1 MAIDKAAA
9 NAAILK
15 EHNPAVEVIAAD
27 LAADDGWQDK
37 LPGLD
42 ARLHAQAQIGGL
54 VQSEFVRNT
63 ITASERVI
71 EAAVE
76 RWMTGADT
84 IIGLDRIDYIDL
96 IRAMKRATQVRTQIV
111 RIPYR
116 LFALLLRIFGLFSKS
131 PPFADRRGRACHGRT
146 HR

>member
-1 MAIDKAAA
+1 MIDKAAA

-15 EHNPAVEVIAAD
+15 EYHPAVEVIAAD

-37 LPGLD
+37 LAGLD

-71 EAAVE
+71 AAAVE
-76 RWMTGADT
+76 RRMTGADT
-84 IIGLDRIDYIDL
+84 ITGQDRIDSIDL
-96 IRAMKRATQVRTQIV
+96 IQAMKRATQVRTQIV

-116 LFALLLRIFGLFSKS
+116 LFALLLRIFGLFSKN
-131 PPFADRRGRACHGRT
+131 PPFADRRGPACHGRT